1 MAYKGDPEKDLMVQ
15 YLDHKTISL
24 QTVINAIDNM
34 KITCD
39 KNHIDPKDVPF
50 IIKTNNLKYA
60 IPWYGIGYGVG
71 RNGMVAS
78 IDYYSSDKI
87 MPIVHD
93 ERPVEGEYWQTRGV
107 SDGLDVSG
115 FVKSK
120 AAGERLRR
128 MVRLVLEKDEI
139 ESWLDW
145 REYEPEWI
153 QFKFMA
159 TEFDVQKLHDLSK
172 EHDGVITL
180 RTLEECKLKK

>member
-15 YLDHKTISL
+15 YMDHKTISL
-24 QTVINAIDNM
+24 QTVINAVENM
-34 KITCD
+34 QITCE

-78 IDYYSSDKI
+78 VDYYSSEKI
-87 MPIVHD
+87 MPIVND
-93 ERPVEGEYWQTRGV
+93 ERPVEGEYWQSRGP
-107 SDGLDVSG
+107 SDFDVSG

-128 MVRLVLEKDEI
+128 MVRLVLEQDETK
-139 ESWLDW
+139 SWLDW

-153 QFKFMA
+153 QFKFSA
-159 TEFDVQKLHDLSK
+159 EEFDVKKLHDLSI
-172 EHDGVITL
+172 EHDGVLTL
-180 RTLEECKLKK
+180 RTLEECKIK